1 MMISPGPLPV
11 RVLLV
16 DDEVQQLAVRAHVM
30 RASGLSVITAS
41 GPIEAI
47 RILAGGIKKIEIAI
61 LDYDMLVMNGCVL
74 AGLIRFIRPRLKII
88 LYSGA
93 IDIAQSKMASVD
105 AFVPKGDTLGTLI
118 NQVVLF
124 TQATAGADSYSLPG
138 MEA

>member
-1 MMISPGPLPV
+1 MIMSRSPLSA

-61 LDYDMLVMNGCVL
+61 LDYDMPVMNGCVL